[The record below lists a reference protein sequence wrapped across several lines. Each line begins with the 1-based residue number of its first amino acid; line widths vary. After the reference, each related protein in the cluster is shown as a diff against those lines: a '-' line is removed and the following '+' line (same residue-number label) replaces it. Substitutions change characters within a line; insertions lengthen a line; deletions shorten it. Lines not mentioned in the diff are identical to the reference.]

1 MAETR
6 LQKKW
11 NLGAA
16 GKLREFCSETTAH
29 GFGRLASAS
38 SAIERLI
45 WVVCL
50 LAALTYTFFQGFRLV
65 SEYFSYPVDVKV
77 TMKRA
82 EGLEFPAIVV
92 CNMNAVRKQAL
103 KEEVMVGK
111 ITVSIYFNNSLGRHK
126 LTPLSFQCLAERCM
140 TNAVL
145 LVGDED
151 LDQVLKDNL
160 VSLFVYA

>member
-6 LQKKW
+6 LERKW

-38 SAIERLI
+38 SALERLI
-45 WVVCL
+45 WLVCL
-50 LAALTYTFFQGFRLV
+50 LAALTYTFLQGAGLV

-77 TMKRA
+77 EMKRS

-92 CNMNAVRKQAL
+92 CNMNAIRKQAL
-103 KEEVMVGK
+103 NEVVKVGQ
-111 ITVSIYFNNSLGRHK
+111 ITVSVYFNNSLGRHK
-126 LTPLSFQCLAERCM
+126 LISLSFQCLPL
-140 TNAVL
+140 N
-145 LVGDED
+145 
-151 LDQVLKDNL
+151 
-160 VSLFVYA
+160 Y

>member
-29 GFGRLASAS
+29 GFGRLASSS

-45 WVVCL
+45 WLVCL
-50 LAALTYTFFQGFRLV
+50 LSALTYTFVQGFRLV
-65 SEYFSYPVDVKV
+65 SDYFSYPVDVKV
-77 TMKRA
+77 TMKHT
-82 EGLEFPAIVV
+82 EDLEFPAIVV
-92 CNMNAVRKQAL
+92 CNMNAMRKQAL
-103 KEEVMVGK
+103 NEVAKVGQ

-126 LTPLSFQCLAERCM
+126 LTPRSFHCFA
-140 TNAVL
+140 T
-145 LVGDED
+145 
-151 LDQVLKDNL
+151 
-160 VSLFVYA
+160 

>member
-29 GFGRLASAS
+29 GFGRLASSS

-45 WVVCL
+45 WLVCL
-50 LAALTYTFFQGFRLV
+50 LSALTYTFVQGFRLV
-65 SEYFSYPVDVKV
+65 SDYFSYPVDVKV
-77 TMKRA
+77 TMKHT
-82 EGLEFPAIVV
+82 EDLEFPAIVV
-92 CNMNAVRKQAL
+92 CNMNAMRKQAL
-103 KEEVMVGK
+103 NEVAKVGQ

-126 LTPLSFQCLAERCM
+126 LTPLSFQCFA
-140 TNAVL
+140 T
-145 LVGDED
+145 
-151 LDQVLKDNL
+151 
-160 VSLFVYA
+160 

>member
-29 GFGRLASAS
+29 GFGRLASSS

-45 WVVCL
+45 WLVCL
-50 LAALTYTFFQGFRLV
+50 LSALTYTFVQGFRLV
-65 SEYFSYPVDVKV
+65 SDYFSYPVDVKV
-77 TMKRA
+77 TMKHN
-82 EGLEFPAIVV
+82 EDLEFPAIVV
-92 CNMNAVRKQAL
+92 CNMNAMRKQAL
-103 KEEVMVGK
+103 NEVAKVGQ

-126 LTPLSFQCLAERCM
+126 LTPLSFQCFA
-140 TNAVL
+140 T
-145 LVGDED
+145 
-151 LDQVLKDNL
+151 
-160 VSLFVYA
+160 